1 MSLSPFIV
9 LKNSAKS
16 TCIINKKD
24 VPLHPILLNI
34 MSNPFISEK
43 TLLQRWKKRGWIN
56 EKDKRNSDRHDAD
69 PGGGISHD
77 GKACNITEASGFHSS
92 VYIVFRVYGNTR
104 YYEKKYI

>member
-43 TLLQRWKKRGWIN
+43 TLLQRWKN
-56 EKDKRNSDRHDAD
+56 
-69 PGGGISHD
+69 
-77 GKACNITEASGFHSS
+77 
-92 VYIVFRVYGNTR
+92 
-104 YYEKKYI
+104 